1 MSAHHTPG
9 PWQLHEHFVKGQ
21 WGNSDRWVCEIT
33 CPNNNLI
40 VAEIPEYRSYPEDT
54 PAVEANARLI
64 ASAPELYE
72 RLKEARDAIASL
84 PEYALGGESIYS
96 SHTGEI
102 VGDYPIR
109 DELLHHIDAALSK
122 AAGEGV

>member
-1 MSAHHTPG
+1 MSGFTKG

-21 WGNSDRWVCEIT
+21 WGNADRWVCEIT

-64 ASAPELYE
+64 AAAPELYE
-72 RLKEARDAIASL
+72 ALASK
-84 PEYALGGESIYS
+84 ALN
-96 SHTGEI
+96 
-102 VGDYPIR
+102 
-109 DELLHHIDAALSK
+109 ELLGMVEDSGGAAMWGAAVRFMELRDAALSK